1 MRPSQEDEN
10 GEAEHEEMVNRQSQ
24 TEDIAGKLA
33 ANLRLRMQR
42 ARQQQKQRRKFAH
55 YWLSAEEEAEI
66 VELRFGKDSCAART
80 VHWIQSHRVQT
91 ALLVMLALDVAVV
104 MIEVA
109 LTRTLTRTRSLT
121 RTRTPALAL
130 ALALTRTLTLTL
142 TLTPR
147 CSWTP
152 SFRGVTRSSAT
163 RSAARTPPTL
173 PKPQTRTTAN

>member
-1 MRPSQEDEN
+1 MRPPQEDEN
-10 GEAEHEEMVNRQSQ
+10 GEAEHEEMVNRQTQS
-24 TEDIAGKLA
+24 EAIAGKLA

-104 MIEVA
+104 MTEV
-109 LTRTLTRTRSLT
+109 TLARTR
-121 RTRTPALAL
+121 A
-130 ALALTRTLTLTL
+130 LTLTL

-152 SFRGVTRSSAT
+152 SFRGATRSSAT
-163 RSAARTPPTL
+163 RSAARTPPTM
-173 PKPQTRTTAN
+173 PKLQTRTTAN

>member
-10 GEAEHEEMVNRQSQ
+10 DEAEHEEMVQRQSQ

-104 MIEVA
+104 MTEVTLA
-109 LTRTLTRTRSLT
+109 RTLARTRA
-121 RTRTPALAL
+121 RTQPLTPA
-130 ALALTRTLTLTL
+130 
-142 TLTPR
+142 
-147 CSWTP
+147 
-152 SFRGVTRSSAT
+152 
-163 RSAARTPPTL
+163 
-173 PKPQTRTTAN
+173 

>member
-1 MRPSQEDEN
+1 
-10 GEAEHEEMVNRQSQ
+10 MVNRQSQ

-104 MIEVA
+104 MTEVTLARTRALTLTLTLIPALTLFLA
-109 LTRTLTRTRSLT
+109 LTRTL
-121 RTRTPALAL
+121 
-130 ALALTRTLTLTL
+130 TLTLTL

-152 SFRGVTRSSAT
+152 SFRGATRSSAT
-163 RSAARTPPTL
+163 RSAARTPPTM
-173 PKPQTRTTAN
+173 PKLQTRTTAN